1 MQKIAFVTGE
11 YPPMEGGVGAF
22 TEQLGRAVAAL
33 GYEVHII
40 SSKQSRP
47 YVTTKWRS
55 LLEPVDLGFAQLHP
69 IVKKWNWKAVGQVA
83 DTAVRYEFDLVN
95 IQYQAAA
102 YDMRSPAINFLPWRL
117 RGVSKTAVTFHDLRT
132 PYLFPKAGKLRQTA
146 VYRMASHADGTIV
159 TNQIDEDEL
168 HPRVDNPLAQIPIG
182 SNIIAP
188 APDAAA
194 IKAVRGKLG
203 LDDDVFL
210 LGYFGFLNETK
221 GADTLLAAMGKLE
234 TRFPNGRFHLIF
246 IGGQTGSS
254 DGDNNAQFLRDL
266 RQQIDDAGLTERVHW
281 TGFVEDADVSTYLYA
296 ADLMVMPYR
305 DGASLRRG
313 TLMAALAH
321 KRPLLTTIPQ
331 SPIPEL
337 QHNQNAYF
345 VPADDADALT
355 TAIQTIAADDSLRHR
370 LAEGAGQTADL
381 FTWDKIAE
389 QTVNFFQ
396 SLQVSK

>member
-1 MQKIAFVTGE
+1 
-11 YPPMEGGVGAF
+11 MEGGVGAF
-22 TEQLGRAVAAL
+22 TEQLARAVVAL

-55 LLEPVDLGFAQLHP
+55 LLEPVDLGFALLHP

-117 RGVSKTAVTFHDLRT
+117 RGVTKTAVTFHDLRT

-146 VYRMASHADGTIV
+146 VYGMAKHADGIIV
-159 TNQIDEDEL
+159 TNQIDEDSL
-168 HPRVDNPLAQIPIG
+168 RPRVDNPLIQIPIG
-182 SNIIAP
+182 SNIIAN

-194 IKAVRGKLG
+194 IKAVRGKLE

-221 GADTLLAAMGKLE
+221 GADTLLAAMKKLDV
-234 TRFPNGRFHLIF
+234 RFHLIF

-254 DGDNNAQFLRDL
+254 DGDNNALFLRDL
-266 RQQIDDAGLTERVHW
+266 RRQIDGAGLTGRVHW
-281 TGFVEDADVSTYLYA
+281 TGFVDDAEVSTYLHA

-321 KRPLLTTIPQ
+321 KRPLLTTTPQ
-331 SPIPEL
+331 SAIPEL
-337 QHNQNAYF
+337 QHDQNAYF
-345 VPADDADALT
+345 VPADDAQALT
-355 TAIQTIAADDSLRHR
+355 TAIQIIAADDSLRHR
-370 LAEGAGQTADL
+370 LVEGAGQTADL

-389 QTVNFFQ
+389 KTAVFFEKEILR
-396 SLQVSK
+396 SEIVHNL